1 MLPDE
6 PLWRLQLKQT
16 FAALGHRNYRLWFMG
31 QLVSLLGTWMQGT
44 AQAYLVFE
52 LTHSR
57 AYLGYVAFAAGI
69 PSWLFMLYGGVVADR
84 VSRRKLLLV
93 TQACMLALAAVLAV
107 LAFTGVVQAWHIL
120 CLAFALGVVNAFDAP
135 ARHAFAAE
143 LVPREDLTNAIALNS
158 TMFNTATAVGPAVA
172 GLTYDWFGPGWCFAI
187 NSVSFVGVI
196 VALALI
202 HLPPSPPR
210 PPAGP
215 AGRELAEGLRFAAG
229 HAEIRL
235 LLGLIVALSLFGLAF
250 ATLIPA
256 WAVNVLGGGAATSGF
271 LQSARGSGAL
281 IGALLVASLGRI
293 RFHGRLLTWATFAF
307 PVALLVFSAV
317 RQQAL
322 ALSVLVLAGGAMIV
336 CFNLCNAL
344 VQTLAPDALRGR
356 VMGIYSLAFFG
367 FVPVG
372 GLLAGSLAERLG
384 EPLTVVLGA
393 SVFLAFALGV
403 RLLQPRLSRL
413 Q

>member
-6 PLWRLQLKQT
+6 PLWRLQLRRT
-16 FAALGHRNYRLWFMG
+16 FAALGYRNYRLWFLG
-31 QLVSLLGTWMQGT
+31 QLVSLLGTWMQAT

-52 LTHSR
+52 LTHSA

-69 PSWLFMLYGGVVADR
+69 PPWLFMLYGGVVADR

-93 TQACMLALAAVLAV
+93 TQACMLLLAAVLAV
-107 LAFTGVVQAWHIL
+107 LAFTGAVQAWHIL

-135 ARHAFAAE
+135 ARHALVSD

-158 TMFNTATAVGPAVA
+158 TMFNAATAVGPAAA
-172 GLTYDWFGPGWCFAI
+172 GLTYDWFGPGWCFGLNAG
-187 NSVSFVGVI
+187 SFVGVL

-202 HLPPSPPR
+202 RLPPTPPR

-229 HAEIRL
+229 HREIRL
-235 LLGLIVALSLFGLAF
+235 LLGLVVALSLFGLAF
-250 ATLIPA
+250 ATLMPA
-256 WAVNVLGGGAATSGF
+256 WAVNVLGGGAATNGF
-271 LQSARGSGAL
+271 LMSARGAGAL
-281 IGALLVASLGRI
+281 VGALAIASLGRI
-293 RFHGRLLTWATFAF
+293 RFHGRLLTWASLAF
-307 PVALLVFSAV
+307 PAAVLVFSAL
-317 RQQAL
+317 RHQTLAL
-322 ALSVLVLAGGAMIV
+322 AVLVLAGGAMIV

-367 FVPVG
+367 FMPAG
-372 GLLAGSLAERLG
+372 GLLAGALATRLG
-384 EPLTVVLGA
+384 EPLTVAAGA
-393 SVFLAFALGV
+393 AVFLALALGV
-403 RLLQPRLSRL
+403 RLLQPSLSRL
-413 Q
+413 E